1 MQQETGKQT
10 KKSAPPAV
18 KQQNAVAIAEEF
30 EAFEGETV
38 DTKDLILPKALLMH
52 PTSDLVKKGVRNIG
66 QIIRSNTEEV
76 IANRGETFD
85 VIVFEKWKEWRIMKK
100 NPQSGRFEY
109 VRLEPWTAEND
120 NQPWEYKEGQD
131 EMRRDKT
138 MNFYGV
144 LASEAE
150 AGTAFPIK
158 LSFVRTAFRAGHKLA
173 DAYAR
178 ALMNKQPPTGQ
189 IFKIGAELKEGKGES
204 FFVFTVNPGA
214 ASTEKQRLAANNWK
228 KIVRQGKEAN
238 TIRDHEV
245 DDGAETVNAT
255 STEEF

>member
-18 KQQNAVAIAEEF
+18 KAQNAVAIAEEF
-30 EAFEGETV
+30 SEFEGEVV

-66 QIIRSNTEEV
+66 EIIKSNTEEV
-76 IANRGETFD
+76 IAKRGETFD
-85 VIVFEKWKEWRIMKK
+85 VIVFERWKEWRIMKK
-100 NPQSGRFEY
+100 NPQTGRFEF
-109 VRLEPWTAEND
+109 VRHEPWTPEND
-120 NQPWEYKEGQD
+120 NQAWDFKEGQD
-131 EMRRDKT
+131 DYRRDKT

-144 LASEAE
+144 LANEAE

-158 LSFVRTAFRAGHKLA
+158 LAFVRTAFRAGHKLA

-189 IFKIGAELKEGKGES
+189 IFKIGTELKEGKGES
-204 FFVFTVNPGA
+204 FFVFTVNPGKP
-214 ASTEKQRLAANNWK
+214 STEKQRLAANNWK
-228 KIVRQGKEAN
+228 KIVKQGKAEN
-238 TIRDHEV
+238 TIKDHEI
-245 DDGAETVNAT
+245 DDEPVTGNA
-255 STEEF
+255 STTDEF

>member
-1 MQQETGKQT
+1 MQQETGKT
-10 KKSAPPAV
+10 VKKSAPPAV
-18 KQQNAVAIAEEF
+18 KKPNEVALAEEF
-30 EAFEGETV
+30 SAFEGEVV

-66 QIIRSNTEEV
+66 EIIKSNTEEV
-76 IANRGETFD
+76 IAKRGETFE

-100 NPQSGRFEY
+100 NPQTGRFEF
-109 VRLEPWTAEND
+109 VRLENWTPEND
-120 NQPWEYKEGQD
+120 NLPWEFKEGQD
-131 EMRRDKT
+131 EFRRDKT

-144 LASEAE
+144 LAGEAE

-204 FFVFTVNPGA
+204 FFVFTVSPGNP
-214 ASTEKQRLAANNWK
+214 STEKQRQAAGNWK
-228 KIVRQGKEAN
+228 KIVRQGKDAN
-238 TIRDHEV
+238 TIKDHEV
-245 DDGAETVNAT
+245 DDGSETVNTT